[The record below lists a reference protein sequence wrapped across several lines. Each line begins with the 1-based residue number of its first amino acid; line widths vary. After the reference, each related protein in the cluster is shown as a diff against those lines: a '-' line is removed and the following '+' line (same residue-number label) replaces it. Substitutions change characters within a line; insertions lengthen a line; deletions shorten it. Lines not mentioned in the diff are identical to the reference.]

1 MWYVELFLAFLK
13 VKEHSFL
20 SLMNSKD
27 RAKLKKCFL
36 VGSTSRSIVE
46 KFHSKVH
53 NNKTSTTYLTHQH
66 WNIYPISVAN
76 RQLFF
81 HYKILVITNWRRK
94 NNNKKVTKIKSTSF
108 IQTFVLI
115 FKKRMYYGRL
125 KKVFLKLLLEF
136 CSGWIADVK
145 YLRANVDEL
154 KSY

>member
-1 MWYVELFLAFLK
+1 MLVFLPLK
-13 VKEHSFL
+13 TNCKNF
-20 SLMNSKD
+20 
-27 RAKLKKCFL
+27 KK
-36 VGSTSRSIVE
+36 SPSYTNIP
-46 KFHSKVH
+46 
-53 NNKTSTTYLTHQH
+53 HQH

-94 NNNKKVTKIKSTSF
+94 NHNKKVTKIKSTSF

-115 FKKRMYYGRL
+115 FKKRVYYGRL

-145 YLRANVDEL
+145 SLWANVDEL
-154 KSY
+154 LTTSFLQEIKKHSRRCQKVVDLDLIEVPHY

>member
-1 MWYVELFLAFLK
+1 MYV
-13 VKEHSFL
+13 
-20 SLMNSKD
+20 
-27 RAKLKKCFL
+27 
-36 VGSTSRSIVE
+36 
-46 KFHSKVH
+46 
-53 NNKTSTTYLTHQH
+53 THQH

-115 FKKRMYYGRL
+115 FKKRVYYGRL

-136 CSGWIADVK
+136 CSGRIADVK
-145 YLRANVDEL
+145 SQRANVDEYLIYYFEFKITANICSL
-154 KSY
+154 KLFCWQWGWKLWNCEMTLKMLYLLF